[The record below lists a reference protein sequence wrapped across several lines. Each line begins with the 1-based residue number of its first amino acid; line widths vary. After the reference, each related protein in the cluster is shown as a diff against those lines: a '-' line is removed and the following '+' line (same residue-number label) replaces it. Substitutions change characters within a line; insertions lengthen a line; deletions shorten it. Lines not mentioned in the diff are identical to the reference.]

1 MAKERFLEQMIPHLN
16 FKGANRRYENKRKE
30 GMHKG
35 LEVSGNMADLE
46 TNKSFAW
53 ME

>member
-1 MAKERFLEQMIPHLN
+1 
-16 FKGANRRYENKRKE
+16 
-30 GMHKG
+30 MHKG

-53 ME
+53 MEWTFKMEGMVGRSYARFEDLLNI